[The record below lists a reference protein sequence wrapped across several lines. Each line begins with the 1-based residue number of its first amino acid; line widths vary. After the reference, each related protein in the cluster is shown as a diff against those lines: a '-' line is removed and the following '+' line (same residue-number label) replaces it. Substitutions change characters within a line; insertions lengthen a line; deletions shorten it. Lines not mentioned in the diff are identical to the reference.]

1 MFAGCIGDH
10 RPMIRPALIAIFA
23 LATLLPAEAFEGR
36 YRTLGGSMTIRPA
49 GAGMLKVDAEIGS
62 RSCVGVIS
70 ARGRPQGD
78 RLVAEATEYGEICRL
93 EIRRRGRALTVT
105 ESGACTPFHGAN
117 CNYTGT
123 YTPR

>member
-1 MFAGCIGDH
+1 MT
-10 RPMIRPALIAIFA
+10 RPALIAAFA
-23 LATLLPAEAFEGR
+23 LTTLLPAEAFEGR
-36 YRTLGGSMTIRPA
+36 YRTLGGSMTIRPV
-49 GAGMLKVDAEIGS
+49 GGGMLKVDAETGS

-70 ARGRPQGD
+70 ARGRVKGD

-93 EIRRRGRALTVT
+93 DIRRKGRALMVT

-117 CNYTGT
+117 CNYTGS

>member
-1 MFAGCIGDH
+1 MN
-10 RPMIRPALIAIFA
+10 RPALVAAFA
-23 LATLLPAEAFEGR
+23 LTTLLPAEAFEGR

-49 GAGMLKVDAEIGS
+49 GAGTFKVDAEIGS

-70 ARGRPQGD
+70 ARGRLQGD
-78 RLVAEATEYGEICRL
+78 RLIAEATEYGEVCRL
-93 EIRRRGRALTVT
+93 EIRRKGRVLTVT

-117 CNYTGT
+117 CNYAGS

>member
-1 MFAGCIGDH
+1 
-10 RPMIRPALIAIFA
+10 MIRTALIAAFTSA
-23 LATLLPAEAFEGR
+23 LLMPAEAFEGR
-36 YRTLGGSMTIRPA
+36 YRTLGGSMTIRPT

-70 ARGRPQGD
+70 ARGRIQGD

-93 EIRRRGRALTVT
+93 DIRRKGRVLTVT

-117 CNYTGT
+117 CNYTGS
-123 YTPR
+123 YTLR

>member
-1 MFAGCIGDH
+1 MV
-10 RPMIRPALIAIFA
+10 RPALASI
-23 LATLLPAEAFEGR
+23 LVLTTLLPAEAFEGR

-49 GAGMLKVDAEIGS
+49 GAGMFKVDAEIGS

-70 ARGRPQGD
+70 ARGRTQGD

-93 EIRRRGRALTVT
+93 EIRRKGRVLTVT

-117 CNYTGT
+117 CNYTGS
-123 YTPR
+123 YTLR

>member
-1 MFAGCIGDH
+1 MV
-10 RPMIRPALIAIFA
+10 RSALVAAFV
-23 LATLLPAEAFEGR
+23 LTTLLPAHAFEGR

-49 GAGMLKVDAEIGS
+49 GAGVLKVDIEIGS

-78 RLVAEATEYGEICRL
+78 RLVAEAKEYDDICRL
-93 EIRRRGRALTVT
+93 DIRRRGRALTIT
-105 ESGACTPFHGAN
+105 ESGSCAHFHGAN
-117 CNYTGT
+117 CNYSGD